1 MRSKDPKYFRLI
13 EDFIDRYKEEYGS
26 SPSTQEIADAVGL
39 SSSGASRYLIY
50 MRENGMI
57 EYEGHRNIITRKQK
71 KKKEESVQVPVLGKI
86 ACGVPKFAE
95 GNIEEYVRLPVS
107 LFGRGEFFILV
118 ANGDSMIDIGIDDG
132 DMVLIRQQDWANPGQ
147 VVVALMEDEATLK
160 RYYPEPELKRV
171 RLHPENTEMN
181 DIYVDNCVIQG
192 VAVKVLKDIE

>member
-50 MRENGMI
+50 MRENGMV

-132 DMVLIRQQDWANPGQ
+132 DMVLIRQQDYANPGQ
-147 VVVALMEDEATLK
+147 IVVALMEDEATLK

-171 RLHPENTEMN
+171 RLHPENSEMN
-181 DIYVDNCVIQG
+181 DIYVESCIIQG

>member
-171 RLHPENTEMN
+171 RLHPENSEMN